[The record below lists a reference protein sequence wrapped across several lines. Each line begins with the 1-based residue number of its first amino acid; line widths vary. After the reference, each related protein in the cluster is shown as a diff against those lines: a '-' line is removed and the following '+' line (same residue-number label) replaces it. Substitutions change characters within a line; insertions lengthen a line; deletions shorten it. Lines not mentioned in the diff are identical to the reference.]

1 VASGL
6 ADAVIPI
13 PRFPSEKRTLA
24 CGMAVAPEPGE
35 PLHPAMIWFLER
47 GPELLVCET
56 RHASDGRAFELSTV
70 EPAGSERVE
79 RFSTPT
85 AMLERFVEFQRE
97 LRKGGWQ
104 VVPEERRLKPL
115 V

>member
-1 VASGL
+1 
-6 ADAVIPI
+6 
-13 PRFPSEKRTLA
+13 
-24 CGMAVAPEPGE
+24 
-35 PLHPAMIWFLER
+35 MIWFLER

-104 VVPEERRLKPL
+104 IVPDEQRLKPL
-115 V
+115 I

>member
-1 VASGL
+1 VASRL

-13 PRFPSEKRTLA
+13 VRFPSEKRLFA
-24 CGMAVAPEPGE
+24 CGMPVAPEPAG

-79 RFSTPT
+79 TFSTPT

-104 VVPEERRLKPL
+104 IVPEERRLRPL